1 VIEKEKKKK
10 KREEEWQERYERDES
25 SERKIKCKEGCHV
38 VERRN
43 FLLPLHMSNHVQ
55 FDNEDVIGVSWS
67 YFLLPLH
74 MSTILYLLILDIPT
88 YGLILMIIGFER

>member
-1 VIEKEKKKK
+1 MKKN
-10 KREEEWQERYERDES
+10 REGEWQERYERDES
-25 SERKIKCKEGCHV
+25 SERKIMCKKGCHV

-43 FLLPLHMSNHVQ
+43 FHSFSNHVQ
-55 FDNEDVIGVSWS
+55 SNNEDVIDTSWS

-88 YGLILMIIGFER
+88 YGLILMVSGFER

>member
-1 VIEKEKKKK
+1 MYEKEKKKK
-10 KREEEWQERYERDES
+10 REEGWQERYERDES

-43 FLLPLHMSNHVQ
+43 FHSFSNHVQ
-55 FDNEDVIGVSWS
+55 SNNEDVMIAAES

-74 MSTILYLLILDIPT
+74 MPTILNLLILDIPT

>member
-1 VIEKEKKKK
+1 MRECKRVIEKEKKKE

-43 FLLPLHMSNHVQ
+43 FHSFPTMCNPTTRTSSVPRNH
-55 FDNEDVIGVSWS
+55 N
-67 YFLLPLH
+67 FLLPLH
-74 MSTILYLLILDIPT
+74 MSTILYLCKESDA
-88 YGLILMIIGFER
+88 R